1 MFREVVNT
9 DHDVLQTVLRLVLG
23 IVFFAHGAQKL
34 LGWFGG
40 AGFNGTMDV
49 FTHQMG
55 IPAPL
60 AVVAIAAE
68 FFGGFGLI
76 VGLLGRVA
84 AFGIIGNMMVAVV
97 MVHSHFGLF
106 MNWFGNQ
113 QGEGIE
119 YHLLAIAL
127 GLAVAV
133 KGSGALACDRLLTRP
148 SHASTSHVRRMQT
161 AAL

>member
-1 MFREVVNT
+1 
-9 DHDVLQTVLRLVLG
+9 
-23 IVFFAHGAQKL
+23 
-34 LGWFGG
+34 
-40 AGFNGTMDV
+40 MDV

-55 IPAPL
+55 IPTPL
-60 AVVAIAAE
+60 AVVAIAAG
-68 FFGGFGLI
+68 FFGGLGLI

-84 AFGIIGNMMVAVV
+84 AFGIIGNMVVAVV
-97 MVHSHFGLF
+97 IVHSHFGLF
-106 MNWFGNQ
+106 MNWFDNQ

-133 KGSGALACDRLLTRP
+133 KGSGALSCDRLLTRP